1 MDKETIYGKVKVAV
15 KNGEYA
21 VTDLDD
27 NVIVP
32 FGKYDWIE
40 GFDFGLSRVRTKG
53 IHNHPECWVPCNCK
67 TQKEYDEQMAEIK
80 EEGRK
85 YEEDRRLHNE
95 KYSKW
100 GIINE
105 EGEEV
110 LPVEYDEV
118 WGFMGRGYA
127 STNVEKDGITRK
139 VYFDVRHNRPTQI
152 TQRSG
157 YVRDYYDDD
166 YESDSYDD
174 YGSNYGEYAG
184 SYAQDVEGYS
194 DDVIGDAFDGDPE
207 AYWNID

>member
-1 MDKETIYGKVKVAV
+1 MDKETIYGKVKVVV
-15 KNGEYA
+15 KNGEYG

-53 IHNHPECWVPCNCK
+53 IHNHPESWVPYNC
-67 TQKEYDEQMAEIK
+67 TSQKEYNEQMAEIK

-85 YEEDRRLHNE
+85 YEEDRRQHNE
-95 KYSKW
+95 RYSKW

-105 EGEEV
+105 KGEEV

-127 STNVEKDGITRK
+127 STNVEKDGLTRR
-139 VYFDVRHNRPTQI
+139 VYFSDLISSEAEEKAEEDNNG
-152 TQRSG
+152 S
-157 YVRDYYDDD
+157 YCDD
-166 YESDSYDD
+166 YREYYEEPYDWKAD
-174 YGSNYGEYAG
+174 TWDALTDGMYG
-184 SYAQDVEGYS
+184 DMPEGW
-194 DDVIGDAFDGDPE
+194 DGD
-207 AYWNID
+207 WDFIGR

>member
-1 MDKETIYGKVKVAV
+1 MDKETIYGKVKVVV
-15 KNGEYA
+15 KNGEYG

-27 NVIVP
+27 IVIVP

-127 STNVEKDGITRK
+127 STNVEKDGVTRR
-139 VYFDVRHNRPTQI
+139 VYFSDLISSEAEEEAEDDNNG
-152 TQRSG
+152 S
-157 YVRDYYDDD
+157 YCDD
-166 YESDSYDD
+166 YREYYEEPYDWKAD
-174 YGSNYGEYAG
+174 TWDALTDGMYG
-184 SYAQDVEGYS
+184 DMPEGW
-194 DDVIGDAFDGDPE
+194 DGD
-207 AYWNID
+207 WDFIGR

>member
-1 MDKETIYGKVKVAV
+1 MDKETIYGKVKVVV
-15 KNGEYA
+15 KNGEYG

-53 IHNHPECWVPCNCK
+53 IHNHPESWVPYNC
-67 TQKEYDEQMAEIK
+67 TSQKEYNEQMAEIK

-85 YEEDRRLHNE
+85 YEEDRRQHNE
-95 KYSKW
+95 RYSKW

-105 EGEEV
+105 KGEEV

-127 STNVEKDGITRK
+127 STNVEKDGVTRR
-139 VYFDVRHNRPTQI
+139 VYFSDLISSEAEEEAEDDNNG
-152 TQRSG
+152 S
-157 YVRDYYDDD
+157 YCDD
-166 YESDSYDD
+166 YREYYEEPYDWKAD
-174 YGSNYGEYAG
+174 TWDALTDGMYG
-184 SYAQDVEGYS
+184 DMPEGW
-194 DDVIGDAFDGDPE
+194 DGD
-207 AYWNID
+207 WDFIGR

>member
-1 MDKETIYGKVKVAV
+1 MDKETIYGKVKVVV
-15 KNGEYA
+15 KNGEYG

-53 IHNHPECWVPCNCK
+53 IHNHPECWAPYNCAS
-67 TQKEYDEQMAEIK
+67 QKEYNEQMAEIK

-85 YEEDRRLHNE
+85 YEEDRRQHNE
-95 KYSKW
+95 RYSKW

-105 EGEEV
+105 KGEEV

-127 STNVEKDGITRK
+127 STNVEKDGVTRR
-139 VYFDVRHNRPTQI
+139 VYFSDLTSEAEEEAEDDNNG
-152 TQRSG
+152 S
-157 YVRDYYDDD
+157 YCDD
-166 YESDSYDD
+166 YREYYEEPYDWKAD
-174 YGSNYGEYAG
+174 TWDALTDGMYG
-184 SYAQDVEGYS
+184 DMPEGW
-194 DDVIGDAFDGDPE
+194 DGD
-207 AYWNID
+207 WDFIGR